1 MPFAMPDSIQ
11 LAVPLSKWALGY
23 ELANDAES
31 STGYVAVGRTNGLDM
46 MLQGYLQEHLSTPV
60 SQVISMFLGPQ
71 SPTFK
76 RVRLNV
82 DPLQVLISVQ
92 TESQVLDFINRF
104 GIPSPHGFFLSHI
117 QISGIESEDFTVAL
131 SVPTVSLTEVLDLAR
146 FIETT
151 LDLKF
156 HPSKAIAGEGSIRVA
171 TRNIRTFGNR
181 HLLRQDPHLTE
192 LKDAASVDLWLRE
205 AIMLIEDRIIRIC
218 PIKGIMEL
226 SPPQLEAQNL
236 EGIILMQ
243 LRESLLGHGKAMR
256 RCLECGVYFEVS
268 HDAAKFCPDNA
279 SCKNAYNKRRYR
291 ERQRSRQP

>member
-1 MPFAMPDSIQ
+1 MPFAMPYSIQ

-31 STGYVAVGRTNGLDM
+31 STGYVAVGRTNGLEM
-46 MLQGYLQEHLSTPV
+46 MLQGYLHEHLSTPV
-60 SQVISMFLGPQ
+60 SQVLSMFLGPQ

-82 DPLQVLISVQ
+82 DPLQVLISVR
-92 TESQVLDFINRF
+92 TESQALDFINRF
-104 GIPSPHGFFLSHI
+104 GIPSPHRFFLSHI
-117 QISGIESEDFTVAL
+117 QISGIGLEDFTVAL
-131 SVPTVSLTEVLDLAR
+131 SVPIVSLAEVLDLAR

-156 HPSKAIAGEGSIRVA
+156 HPSKAVAGEGSIHVA
-171 TRNIRTFGNR
+171 TRSIRTFGNR
-181 HLLRQDPHLTE
+181 HLLRQDPHLTG

-205 AIMLIEDRIIRIC
+205 AITLIENRIIRIC
-218 PIKGIMEL
+218 PIRGIMEP
-226 SPPQLEAQNL
+226 SPPKLEAQNL
-236 EGIILMQ
+236 EGIVLMQ
-243 LRESLLGHGKAMR
+243 LRDSLLGHGKAMR